1 MYKHPIPRQI
11 TTFEFKLIGFLT
23 LKQFLYLVIFFPLGY
38 IFYVLT
44 PIPYIN
50 ILAGLSIASVGLAF
64 AFLKIQERPLEIWLK
79 NLLKSLSSPTIY
91 IYKKH
96 NLAPEYLED
105 ITLSTS
111 PTSEHLA
118 SRKHLKNYLSQKKP
132 TQVKEKKGFIS
143 SLFFFKPEKP
153 KKEPTS
159 PQEKKEQT
167 PPLNQPFLSGVV
179 KSSKQVPLPGILVY
193 IKDPEGNPV
202 RLMKTNPHGV
212 FATFKPLKDG
222 AYTIEAYDPT
232 GANTF
237 DKMEIQVEGRVTYP
251 IEIVAKSL

>member
-44 PIPYIN
+44 PIPYVN
-50 ILAGLSIASVGLAF
+50 ILLGSSIALIGLAF
-64 AFLKIQERPLEIWLK
+64 AFLKIQERPLEVWLK

-91 IYKKH
+91 VYKKN
-96 NLAPEYLED
+96 NLAPEYLKD
-105 ITLSTS
+105 IVLPTS
-111 PTSEHLA
+111 PVNEHLA
-118 SRKHLKNYLSQKKP
+118 ARKHLKNYLSQKKS
-132 TQVKEKKGFIS
+132 TQVKEKKGLIS
-143 SLFFFKPEKP
+143 SLFFFKP
-153 KKEPTS
+153 KKQEAA
-159 PQEKKEQT
+159 QEKKEQT

-222 AYTIEAYDPT
+222 SYTIEAYDPT

-237 DKMEIQVEGRVTYP
+237 DKMEIQVEGRITYP
-251 IEIVAKSL
+251 VEIVAKSL

>member
-1 MYKHPIPRQI
+1 MHKHPIPRQI

-44 PIPYIN
+44 PIPYVN
-50 ILAGLSIASVGLAF
+50 ILIGLSIASVGLAF
-64 AFLKIQERPLEIWLK
+64 AFLKIQERPLEVWLK

-96 NLAPEYLED
+96 NLAPEYLQD
-105 ITLSTS
+105 ITLSIS
-111 PTSEHLA
+111 PTNEHHA

-132 TQVKEKKGFIS
+132 TTVKEKKGLIS
-143 SLFFFKPEKP
+143 SLFFSKP
-153 KKEPTS
+153 KQQKQEPS
-159 PQEKKEQT
+159 PSEKDKVT
-167 PPLNQPFLSGVV
+167 THLSNQPFISGLV
-179 KSSKQVPLPGILVY
+179 KSSKQIPLPGILVY
-193 IKDPEGNPV
+193 IKDPEDNPV

-212 FATFKPLKDG
+212 FATFKPLKNG
-222 AYTIEAYDPT
+222 TYTIEAHDPT
-232 GANTF
+232 GVNTF
-237 DKMEIQVEGRVTYP
+237 DKMEIQVEGRVIYP